1 MINPTNIATLNVL
14 QNGHLNTLASSSEKG
29 EPYALTLN
37 LARCLDT
44 AVLAG
49 GSECLKSGMTIFKEV
64 LVWWLK
70 KVEHFNYTPHPIE
83 NFQKKITSL
92 YKITSHEPNGF
103 LWSGI
108 KARYLSAQQYD
119 LITINRGGVCR
130 A

>member
-14 QNGHLNTLASSSEKG
+14 QNGHLNILASSSEKG

-37 LARCLDT
+37 LAKWFAT

-70 KVEHFNYTPHPIE
+70 KVERNQIIRVMAYYAEIRT
-83 NFQKKITSL
+83 L
-92 YKITSHEPNGF
+92 HEESTNMSMRTQSSALALGF
-103 LWSGI
+103 I
-108 KARYLSAQQYD
+108 YP
-119 LITINRGGVCR
+119 VF
-130 A
+130 

>member
-14 QNGHLNTLASSSEKG
+14 QNGHLNILASSSEKG

-37 LARCLDT
+37 LAKWFAT

-70 KVEHFNYTPHPIE
+70 KVEHFNYAPHPIE

-92 YKITSHEPNGF
+92 YKITSHEPNGL
-103 LWSGI
+103 LWSG
-108 KARYLSAQQYD
+108 
-119 LITINRGGVCR
+119 NGGGVCR